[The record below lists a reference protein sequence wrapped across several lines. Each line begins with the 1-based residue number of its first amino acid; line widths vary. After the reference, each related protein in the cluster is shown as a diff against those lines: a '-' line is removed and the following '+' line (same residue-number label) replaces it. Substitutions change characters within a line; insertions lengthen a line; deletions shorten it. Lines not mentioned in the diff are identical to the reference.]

1 MDTRDLQHLYARA
14 GFGCTTVQT
23 EKLVLKNRQEVVNIL
38 FEDAQNF
45 KKLQI
50 DLSAYDILRNS
61 NYKKLKKELGQKKL
75 RELQQKS
82 RKEIKTLNIAWIQR
96 MQYTDAV
103 LREKMTL
110 FWANVFVCKEKN
122 IWFMQQYNN
131 VLRQHALGNFGDF
144 VKAISKEPAML
155 NYLNNRQNKKKSPNE
170 NFARELMELFTLG
183 AGNYTE
189 KDIKEAARAFT
200 GWSYRKKS
208 ASFYLDKANHD
219 DGQKTF
225 LGKTTN
231 FGGEEII
238 DAILAQKQCA
248 RYICEKIYRYFVNPK
263 VDEVHLAQ
271 LTAQFYQD
279 YDIEKLMRTVFL
291 SDWFYDTKNQGIKI
305 KSPIELLVGI
315 HKIVPFKLI
324 KPKQAIYLQKM
335 MGQILLEPVN
345 VAGWKGDRNWIDSNT
360 LMFRMKLPSIL
371 LNNAIINLD
380 EKGDIEG
387 TFEQYYKKN
396 KSKKR
401 FLKTRVDWTSF
412 EKEYKN
418 YSIDALKQ
426 KLILSPINSD
436 TDILLS
442 NLKISDKQDFC
453 IQLMSIPEYQLC

>member
-1 MDTRDLQHLYARA
+1 MDARELQHLYARA

-23 EKLVLKNRQEVVNIL
+23 EKLVLKNRQKVVDIL

-50 DLSAYDILRNS
+50 DLSAYDILRYS

-82 RKEIKTLNIAWIQR
+82 RKEIKNLNVAWIHR
-96 MQYTDAV
+96 MQHTNAI

-131 VLRQHALGNFGDF
+131 VLRKHALGNFRDF

-155 NYLNNRQNKKKSPNE
+155 NYLNNKQNKKKSPNE

-183 AGNYTE
+183 VGNYTE

-200 GWSYRKKS
+200 GWSFRKKT
-208 ASFYLDKANHD
+208 ASFHLEKFNHD
-219 DGQKTF
+219 EGQKTF
-225 LGKTTN
+225 MGKTGN
-231 FGGEEII
+231 FGGEDII
-238 DAILAQKQCA
+238 NLILEERQCA
-248 RYICEKIYRYFVNPK
+248 EYICEKIYCYFVNPVINEDRLK
-263 VDEVHLAQ
+263 I
-271 LTAQFYQD
+271 LTTQFHQD
-279 YDIEKLMRTVFL
+279 YDIEKLMRTIFM
-291 SDWFYDTKNQGIKI
+291 SDWFYESKNRGVKI

-315 HKIVPFKLI
+315 HKTVPFDLI

-345 VAGWKGDRNWIDSNT
+345 VAGWKGGRNWIDSNT

-387 TFEQYYKKN
+387 TFEDYYKKN

-426 KLILSPINSD
+426 KLIISPIDSD
-436 TDILLS
+436 THILLS
-442 NLKISDKQDFC
+442 NLKISNKQDFC